1 MAPSNFNG
9 QLFRADARTLRNAVE
24 AAPQPLRR
32 RNEWGGVMSTSSLS
46 LSGKLRRDAGVVGL
60 LFASTTSMVGSGW
73 LFGSYHAAKIAGPLS
88 IGSWVL
94 GAIIIMLIA
103 LCFAELAALFP
114 RSGALVHM
122 SHASHGE
129 GLGRIWCWL
138 LFLAY
143 VPVPAVEAEAIVT
156 YANNYLPYFIRPGNE
171 GLLTTTGF
179 IACAVLLGVTS
190 LLNLMVVRW
199 LLNVNSTI
207 TWWKILVPVLTI
219 IGLMTAG
226 THWSVT
232 SAAPGS
238 YHLSGM
244 FTALPAAG
252 IVFSYLGF
260 RTAIDL
266 GGETANPHRNIPLAV
281 IGAVLLAAA
290 LYIMLQVAFLWAL
303 SPADLAH
310 GWANLSFKGE
320 MGPFAGL
327 AATLGLGWMATLL
340 YIDAYVS
347 PGGTSLMYVTG
358 GSRILFA
365 AGEMDAGPRA
375 LTKLN
380 RNRVPW
386 IAVLV
391 MWVVGIIF
399 LLPFPAWQQMVNY
412 ITSVTVLTYGLGP
425 IALLVL
431 RRNLP
436 DLQRPFRMAAAWI
449 IAPLAFICSNLVIY
463 WTGFK
468 TNSFLF
474 CLVAIGFVL
483 YAIYYHFVARK
494 PAGQFGWHQIAWLL
508 PWFGGIWLLS
518 WLGSIGGGRNVIGF
532 GWDILLVS
540 AWSVVVMLLAMRC
553 ALRPAETAVMMQRM
567 DRTS

>member
-1 MAPSNFNG
+1 
-9 QLFRADARTLRNAVE
+9 
-24 AAPQPLRR
+24 
-32 RNEWGGVMSTSSLS
+32 MSTISLT
-46 LSGKLRRDAGVVGL
+46 LSGKLRRDAGIVGL

-73 LFGSYHAAKIAGPLS
+73 LFGAYHAARIAGPLS

-156 YANNYLPYFIRPGNE
+156 YANNYLPYFLQPGSE
-171 GLLTTTGF
+171 GLLTTAGF
-179 IACAVLLGVTS
+179 VACGAMLGITA

-199 LLNVNSTI
+199 LLTVNSTI

-219 IGLMTAG
+219 VGLMTAS
-226 THWSVT
+226 THWGVT
-232 SAAPGS
+232 SAAPET
-238 YHLSGM
+238 YKLSGM

-290 LYIMLQVAFLWAL
+290 LYIMLQVAFIWAL

-310 GWANLSFKGE
+310 GWARLNFQGAT
-320 MGPFAGL
+320 GPFAGL
-327 AATLGLGWMATLL
+327 ATTLGLGWMATLL
-340 YIDAYVS
+340 YIDAYIS
-347 PGGTSLMYVTG
+347 PGGTGLMYVTG
-358 GSRILFA
+358 GSRVLFA
-365 AGEMDAGPRA
+365 AGEMAAGPNS

-380 RNRVPW
+380 RNKVPW
-386 IAVLV
+386 VAVLV
-391 MWVVGIIF
+391 MWVVGTLF

-425 IALLVL
+425 VALLVL

-436 DLQRPFRMAAAWI
+436 DLERPFRMGAATVL
-449 IAPLAFICSNLVIY
+449 APLAFICSNLVIY

-468 TNSFLF
+468 TNTFLF
-474 CLVAIGFVL
+474 SLVAIGFAL
-483 YAIYYHFVARK
+483 YAMYYHFVVRK
-494 PAGQFGWHQIAWLL
+494 PASAFGWKHISWLL
-508 PWFGGIWLLS
+508 PWFGGLWVLS
-518 WLGSIGGGRNVIGF
+518 WLGDIGGGRNVIGF

-540 AWSVVVMLLAMRC
+540 IWSVVVMALALRC
-553 ALRPAETAVMMQRM
+553 ALGQDETATMMERM
-567 DRTS
+567 ERTS

>member
-1 MAPSNFNG
+1 
-9 QLFRADARTLRNAVE
+9 
-24 AAPQPLRR
+24 
-32 RNEWGGVMSTSSLS
+32 MSTASSLT
-46 LSGKLRRDAGVVGL
+46 LSGKLRRDAGIVGL
-60 LFASTTSMVGSGW
+60 LFASTTSMIGSGW
-73 LFGSYHAAKIAGPLS
+73 LFGAYHASKIAGPLS

-103 LCFAELAALFP
+103 LCFAELASLFP

-156 YANNYLPYFIRPGNE
+156 YANNYLPYFIRPGSE

-179 IACAVLLGVTS
+179 VVCAALLGLTA

-207 TWWKILVPVLTI
+207 TWWKILVPILTI
-219 IGLMTAG
+219 FGLMMAS
-226 THWSVT
+226 THWGVM
-232 SAAPGS
+232 SAAPDT
-238 YHLSGM
+238 YKLSGM

-281 IGAVLLAAA
+281 IGSVLLAAA
-290 LYIMLQVAFLWAL
+290 IYIMLQVAFIWAL

-340 YIDAYVS
+340 YIDAYIS
-347 PGGTSLMYVTG
+347 PGGTGLMYVTG
-358 GSRILFA
+358 GSRVLFA
-365 AGEMDAGPRA
+365 AGEMEAGPRW
-375 LTKLN
+375 LTRLN
-380 RNRVPW
+380 RNKVPW
-386 IAVLV
+386 AAVLV
-391 MWVVGIIF
+391 MWVVGAIF
-399 LLPFPAWQQMVNY
+399 LLPFPAWQEMVSY

-425 IALLVL
+425 IALVVL

-436 DLQRPFRMAAAWI
+436 ELSRPFRMPGASV

-474 CLVAIGFVL
+474 SLVAIGFVL
-483 YAIYYHFVARK
+483 YAMYYHVVMRK
-494 PAGQFGWHQIAWLL
+494 PAAQFGWKNIAWLL

-518 WLGSIGGGRNVIGF
+518 WLGGIGGGRGLIGF
-532 GWDILLVS
+532 GWDILAVS
-540 AWSVVVMLLAMRC
+540 VWSVIVMALAMRC
-553 ALRPAETAVMMQRM
+553 ALGADETASMMERM
-567 DRTS
+567 ERTS

>member
-1 MAPSNFNG
+1 
-9 QLFRADARTLRNAVE
+9 
-24 AAPQPLRR
+24 
-32 RNEWGGVMSTSSLS
+32 MSTPSSLT
-46 LSGKLRRDAGVVGL
+46 LEGKLRRDAGIVGL
-60 LFASTTSMVGSGW
+60 LFASTTSMIGSGW
-73 LFGSYHAAKIAGPLS
+73 LFGAFHASRIAGPYS
-88 IGSWVL
+88 IGSWIL

-156 YANNYLPYFIRPGNE
+156 YANNYLPWFIRPGSS
-171 GLLTTTGF
+171 GLLTLTGF
-179 IACAVLLGVTS
+179 VACAALLGVMA

-207 TWWKILVPVLTI
+207 TWWKIFVPLATI
-219 IGLMTAG
+219 VGLIAAS
-226 THWSVT
+226 THWDVMH
-232 SAAPGS
+232 AAPGT
-238 YHLSGM
+238 YKLSGM

-281 IGAVLLAAA
+281 IGAVVLAAVV
-290 LYIMLQVAFLWAL
+290 YILLQVAFIMAL
-303 SPADLAH
+303 SPGDLAH
-310 GWANLSFKGE
+310 GWAQLSFQGE

-347 PGGTSLMYVTG
+347 PGGTGLMYMTG
-358 GSRILFA
+358 GSRVLFA
-365 AGEMDAGPRA
+365 TGELSAGPRA
-375 LTKLN
+375 LTRLN
-380 RNRVPW
+380 GNRIPW
-386 IAVLV
+386 LSVLV
-391 MWVVGIIF
+391 MWVVGVLF

-425 IALLVL
+425 VALLVL

-436 DLQRPFRMAAAWI
+436 DLQRPFRMSGAAI
-449 IAPLAFICSNLVIY
+449 IAPLAFICSNLIIY

-468 TNSFLF
+468 TNNFLF
-474 CLVAIGFVL
+474 TLVAIGFVI
-483 YAIYYHFVARK
+483 YAVHYHFIARRSVHD
-494 PAGQFGWHQIAWLL
+494 FGWKHIAWLL
-508 PWFGGIWLLS
+508 PWFGGLWVLS
-518 WLGSIGGGRNVIGF
+518 WLGGIGGGRGVIGF
-532 GWDILLVS
+532 GWDILVVTV
-540 AWSVVVMLLAMRC
+540 WSIVVLLLA
-553 ALRPAETAVMMQRM
+553 LRSSLDGSETADMMARM
-567 DRTS
+567 NSTS

>member
-1 MAPSNFNG
+1 MSNVSG
-9 QLFRADARTLRNAVE
+9 LTL
-24 AAPQPLRR
+24 
-32 RNEWGGVMSTSSLS
+32 T
-46 LSGKLRRDAGVVGL
+46 GKLRRDAGIVGL
-60 LFASTTSMVGSGW
+60 LFASTTSIVGSGW
-73 LFGSYHAAKIAGPLS
+73 LFGSYHAARIAGPLS

-94 GAIIIMLIA
+94 GAVIILLIA

-143 VPVPAVEAEAIVT
+143 VPVPAVETEAIVT
-156 YANNYLPYFIRPGNE
+156 YANNYLPYFIQPGSA
-171 GLLTTTGF
+171 GLLTSVGF
-179 IACAVLLGVTS
+179 ATCAALLGVTA
-190 LLNLMVVRW
+190 LLNLMVVKW
-199 LLNVNSTI
+199 LLNVSSAI

-219 IGLMTAG
+219 IGLMAAS
-226 THWSVT
+226 THWNVIK
-232 SAAPGS
+232 AAPGS
-238 YHLSGM
+238 YKFSGL

-281 IGAVLLAAA
+281 IGSVLLAAA
-290 LYIMLQVAFLWAL
+290 LYVMLQIAFIWAL
-303 SPADLAH
+303 TPSDLVH

-327 AATLGLGWMATLL
+327 ASSLGLSWMATLL
-340 YIDAYVS
+340 YVDAYVS
-347 PGGTSLMYVTG
+347 PGGTGLMYVTG

-365 AGEMDAGPRA
+365 AGEMKAGPSA
-375 LTKLN
+375 LTRLN
-380 RNRVPW
+380 GNKVPW
-386 IAVLV
+386 IGVLV
-391 MWVVGIIF
+391 MWVVGAIF

-431 RRNLP
+431 RRNIP
-436 DLQRPFRMAAAWI
+436 DLKRPFR
-449 IAPLAFICSNLVIY
+449 LAGGSVVPATAFVCSNLVIY

-468 TNSFLF
+468 TNTFLF
-474 CLVAIGFVL
+474 SLVGAGFAL
-483 YAIYYHFVARK
+483 YALYYHAIARK
-494 PAGQFGWHQIAWLL
+494 PASAFGWKHVAWLL
-508 PWFGGIWLLS
+508 PWFGGIWILS
-518 WLGSIGGGRNVIGF
+518 WLGNIGGGRDMIGF
-532 GWDILLVS
+532 GWDMLLVVG
-540 AWSVVVMLLAMRC
+540 WSLFVMLLAIRC
-553 ALRPAETAVMMQRM
+553 ALSPKETVVMMERM
-567 DRTS
+567 DQTS

>member
-1 MAPSNFNG
+1 
-9 QLFRADARTLRNAVE
+9 
-24 AAPQPLRR
+24 
-32 RNEWGGVMSTSSLS
+32 MSTTSLT

-143 VPVPAVEAEAIVT
+143 VPVPAVETEAIVT
-156 YANNYLPYFIRPGNE
+156 YANNYLPYFIRPGSE

-179 IACAVLLGVTS
+179 VTCAALLGVTA

-219 IGLMTAG
+219 IGLMAAS
-226 THWSVT
+226 THWNVM

-238 YHLSGM
+238 YKVSGM

-281 IGAVLLAAA
+281 IGSVLLAAA
-290 LYIMLQVAFLWAL
+290 LYIMLQVAFIWAL
-303 SPADLAH
+303 APADLAH
-310 GWANLSFKGE
+310 GWANLSFTGE

-327 AATLGLGWMATLL
+327 ATTLGLGWMATLL
-340 YIDAYVS
+340 YIDAYLS
-347 PGGTSLMYVTG
+347 PGGTGLMYVTG

-365 AGEMDAGPRA
+365 AGEMEAGPGV

-380 RNRVPW
+380 GNKVPW
-386 IAVLV
+386 VAVLV
-391 MWVVGIIF
+391 MWVVGAIF
-399 LLPFPAWQQMVNY
+399 LLPFPAWQQMVSY

-436 DLQRPFRMAAAWI
+436 ELKRPFRMAGASVF
-449 IAPLAFICSNLVIY
+449 APLAFICSNLVIY
-463 WTGFK
+463 WTGFR

-474 CLVAIGFVL
+474 SLVAAGFVA
-483 YAIYYHFVARK
+483 YAVYYHIIARK
-494 PAGQFGWHQIAWLL
+494 PASQFGWRQIAWLL
-508 PWFGGIWLLS
+508 PWFGGIWVLS
-518 WLGSIGGGRNVIGF
+518 WLGNIGGGRNVIGF
-532 GWDILLVS
+532 GWDIFLVS
-540 AWSVVVMLLAMRC
+540 VWSVIVMLLAMRC
-553 ALRPAETAVMMQRM
+553 ALDHAETAMMMQRM
-567 DRTS
+567 DGTS